1 MSRRALSNIEHLAEV
16 NIACSVWLA
25 GRLNVGELRTALAC
39 LQRRH
44 PALRA
49 LIRPENDVLYYEPD
63 VAPEIPVRAVRLADE
78 AAYCSEWGDG
88 HQLRTELE
96 LRTAF
101 HHGLPQ
107 LRVVYFEAESGCNLL
122 FATSHRICDGLGM
135 FIIVK
140 DVLRYLAGGAE
151 LNAHEAV
158 GVADIIGEYRPA
170 RPWLTSIGVSLINT
184 CLRLLPGAGS
194 APQRKEYFVEWSA
207 GREVS
212 ASLRQQSKAKGVSV
226 HAAFLVA
233 LDRAL
238 LAVLGARAPKWMTC
252 PIDLRRGRFPAL
264 KEDMLFYGGGNFK
277 VRTGRWIEG
286 DFWDNARV
294 LTGEVR
300 AQVEHEVLQIP
311 GRLFLFEKLRPLTCG
326 QVRWLV
332 RLNEALQSK
341 RRVRGI
347 GVSNLGNVQFSDA
360 DSPLPIKEIRFS
372 ARPLNFGTLGLIPYT
387 VNEEMR
393 FYCMSSETFLDECE
407 MHALKQEFMRTL
419 ERQIELERAEAVTA

>member
-1 MSRRALSNIEHLAEV
+1 MSGRRPLSNIEHLAEV
-16 NIACSVWLA
+16 NIACSVQLA
-25 GRLNVGELRTALAC
+25 GKLNLGELRTALAC

-63 VAPEIPVRAVRLADE
+63 TAPEIPMRAIRVADE
-78 AAYCSEWGDG
+78 GAYCGEW
-88 HQLRTELE
+88 EFE

-101 HHGLPQ
+101 HHELPQ
-107 LRVVYFEAESGCNLL
+107 LRVVYFERESDCNLL
-122 FATSHRICDGLGM
+122 FTTSHRVCDGLGI
-135 FIIVK
+135 FVVVK
-140 DVLRYLAGGAE
+140 DVLRYLAGRIE
-151 LNAHEAV
+151 LNAHEPV
-158 GVADIIGEYRPA
+158 SVADIIGEYRPG

-184 CLRLLPGAGS
+184 CLHLLPALGS
-194 APQRKEYFVEWSA
+194 GPKRKEYFVEWGA
-207 GREVS
+207 GRGAS
-212 ASLRQQSKAKGVSV
+212 AFFRQQCKANGVSV

-238 LAVLGARAPKWMTC
+238 WAVLGARAPGWMTC

-277 VRTGRWIEG
+277 VRTGRWKDG

-300 AQVEHEVLQIP
+300 AQVKREVLQIP

-332 RLNEALQSK
+332 RVNEVLQSK
-341 RRVRGI
+341 RRRVRGI
-347 GVSNLGNVQFSDA
+347 GVSNLGSVQFSDA
-360 DSPLPIKEIRFS
+360 DSPLPIKDIRFS

-387 VNEEMR
+387 VNEDMR
-393 FYCMSSETFLDECE
+393 FYCMSSETFLNESE
-407 MHALKQEFMRTL
+407 MHALTQEFMRTL
-419 ERQIELERAEAVTA
+419 GQQIEVERTEAVTA